1 MKSDFFIDRPV
12 FSTVLSVVIVI
23 VGLLG
28 LVMLPVDQ
36 YPRIVPPVVKISASY
51 PGASA
56 QTVTQAVATPIE
68 QELNGTPGM
77 LYMESTSSNSGGF
90 SATVTFDID
99 TDADL
104 AAVEIQNRVNSGHNV
119 ILDIDVKGG
128 VNVKRQFGSDAISI
142 FIAPPS
148 IDELRNRLRG
158 RGSDSEEE
166 IEQRVGRAAFELGFQ
181 GDYDHV
187 VVNNTLP
194 EAIGEVESLISGFIN
209 N

>member
-1 MKSDFFIDRPV
+1 MPFEIKQDNILFHPSYTMKKGKLI
-12 FSTVLSVVIVI
+12 I
-23 VGLLG
+23 
-28 LVMLPVDQ
+28 
-36 YPRIVPPVVKISASY
+36 ISAPSGCGKSTIIGDIMDRGELDLQFSVSATNRKPREGEVDGVSYHFLSDRQFKDLIAEGAFVEYEQVY
-51 PGASA
+51 PGRFY
-56 QTVTQAVATPIE
+56 
-68 QELNGTPGM
+68 GT
-77 LYMESTSSNSGGF
+77 LRS
-90 SATVTFDID
+90 
-99 TDADL
+99 
-104 AAVEIQNRVNSGHNV
+104 EIQNRVDSGHNV

-194 EAIGEVESLISGFIN
+194 EAIGEVENLISGFIN